1 MLYVKKKAKSENTY
15 NKNCVQKYTFNK
27 KRSEE
32 SSRNVCSVYLE
43 DSLGKE
49 KLYLRGKKKNDVWDY
64 YSSNYSTL
72 LDHKRQTICKYLHF
86 YEKNKKQNKHSRCL
100 NMFKL

>member
-1 MLYVKKKAKSENTY
+1 VLK
-15 NKNCVQKYTFNK
+15 KYTFNK

-49 KLYLRGKKKNDVWDY
+49 KLYLRKIKKKIDV
-64 YSSNYSTL
+64 
-72 LDHKRQTICKYLHF
+72 
-86 YEKNKKQNKHSRCL
+86 
-100 NMFKL
+100 